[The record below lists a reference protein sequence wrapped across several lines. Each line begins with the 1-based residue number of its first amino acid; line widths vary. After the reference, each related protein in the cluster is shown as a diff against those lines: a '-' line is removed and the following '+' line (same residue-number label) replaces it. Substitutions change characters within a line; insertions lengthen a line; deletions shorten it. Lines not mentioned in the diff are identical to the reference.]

1 MILGPLL
8 LELGAH
14 PVAAA
19 ATSGLLVLGSSGS
32 AVLDF
37 GLDGRVDWVASGFFA
52 ALCAAAS
59 LVGTLVV
66 GRIVQRSGR
75 ASLVVFILAVVVRHA
90 QPWACYGWAMRL
102 RQGSEVCVL
111 NDLCVLN
118 DICVLNDLCVL
129 NKWPGLPS
137 NSVHSALR
145 CLTRSC

>member
-75 ASLVVFILAVVVRHA
+75 ASLVVFILAVVVRHHCTHA
-90 QPWACYGWAMRL
+90 HGWAVRL
-102 RQGSEVCVL
+102 RREDEVCAL
-111 NDLCVLN
+111 NDVC
-118 DICVLNDLCVL
+118 
-129 NKWPGLPS
+129 
-137 NSVHSALR
+137 
-145 CLTRSC
+145 